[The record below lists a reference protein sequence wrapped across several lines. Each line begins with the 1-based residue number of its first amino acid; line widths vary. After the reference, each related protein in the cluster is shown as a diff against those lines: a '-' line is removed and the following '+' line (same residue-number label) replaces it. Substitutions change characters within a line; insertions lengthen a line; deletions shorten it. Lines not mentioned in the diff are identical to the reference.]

1 MIVFA
6 DIPLYIRT
14 RQALKDME
22 KLIKIGIVED
32 DKVIGHSLQSFLN
45 LQEHIEVIHYF
56 NSIEEFENTIRKN
69 KAIDPPDILL
79 LDIVLPGVSG
89 ISGIKLLKKYWS
101 GTDIIMFSVMDDG
114 ENIFQSLCEGAVGY
128 ITKDLKM
135 TDVLQAIEDVASGK
149 GIMSPS
155 IARKVAESFHV
166 KKKIEVS
173 LSPREKEIVHGII
186 EGLSYKLLALKLNIS
201 IDTVRKHIKSIY
213 KKLQINS
220 KAQLMS
226 KFYNG

>member
-1 MIVFA
+1 MKQV
-6 DIPLYIRT
+6 L
-14 RQALKDME
+14 LVME
-22 KLIKIGIVED
+22 KLIKIGIIED

-45 LQEHIEVIHYF
+45 QQEHIEVIHYF
-56 NSIEEFENTIRKN
+56 NSIEEVESAFRRN
-69 KAIDPPDILL
+69 KSIDAPDIIL
-79 LDIVLPGVSG
+79 LDIVLPGMSG
-89 ISGIKLLKKYWS
+89 ISGIKLLKKNWQT
-101 GTDIIMFSVMDDG
+101 TDIIMFSVMDDG

-135 TDVLQAIEDVASGK
+135 ADVLQAIEDVASGK

-166 KKKIEVS
+166 KKKIEVG
-173 LSPREKEIVHGII
+173 LSPREKEIVQGII
-186 EGLSYKLLALKLNIS
+186 EGLSYKLLALKLGIS

-226 KFYNG
+226 KFYTG

>member
-1 MIVFA
+1 
-6 DIPLYIRT
+6 
-14 RQALKDME
+14 ME
-22 KLIKIGIVED
+22 KLIKIGIIED

-45 LQEHIEVIHYF
+45 QQEHIEVIHYF
-56 NSIEEFENTIRKN
+56 NSIEEVESAFRKN
-69 KAIDPPDILL
+69 KSIDAPDIIL
-79 LDIVLPGVSG
+79 LDIVLPGMSG
-89 ISGIKLLKKYWS
+89 ISGIKLLKKNWQT
-101 GTDIIMFSVMDDG
+101 TDIIMFSVMDDG

-135 TDVLQAIEDVASGK
+135 ADVLQAIEDVASGK

-166 KKKIEVS
+166 KKKIEVG
-173 LSPREKEIVHGII
+173 LSPREKEIVQGII
-186 EGLSYKLLALKLNIS
+186 EGLSYKLLAQKLGIS

-226 KFYNG
+226 KFYTG